1 MKKMKKKM
9 MKQWLRREKTKDLG
23 CYELTAMIFK
33 TKTAH
38 LLKHVEATACYIH
51 NVRTLLL
58 LLLLQYVRTE
68 QGMNERTNER
78 TNNRYGFYYFFQL
91 GIDDDQLLARGIPQ
105 AMLVLFYFEVYRI
118 LVCVGRERMKLAPP
132 S

>member
-1 MKKMKKKM
+1 M
-9 MKQWLRREKTKDLG
+9 
-23 CYELTAMIFK
+23 
-33 TKTAH
+33 
-38 LLKHVEATACYIH
+38 
-51 NVRTLLL
+51 
-58 LLLLQYVRTE
+58 
-68 QGMNERTNER
+68 NER

-118 LVCVGRERMKLAPP
+118 LVCVGRESMKLAPP